1 MATRTER
8 KYECVKDDHKSGPAD
23 RAGGICTAV
32 NRWMLGACHGVAEMR
47 NASRAGCTRRG
58 HGNCHA
64 CICCRAVHQRIPRLY
79 HISSGCS
86 RAGAS
91 AATSPPPPP
100 FLHTYR
106 LIAPVPPHDA
116 RCVPPT
122 TPTPHSPRSLNIRVL
137 DHNEDKVFVGRHL
150 KTMHSRV
157 RIR

>member
-1 MATRTER
+1 M
-8 KYECVKDDHKSGPAD
+8 
-23 RAGGICTAV
+23 
-32 NRWMLGACHGVAEMR
+32 
-47 NASRAGCTRRG
+47 
-58 HGNCHA
+58 
-64 CICCRAVHQRIPRLY
+64 RAVQDARVVATATATPAFAAARSISATRIPRLY

-150 KTMHSRV
+150 KTMHARV

>member
-1 MATRTER
+1 MRAVQDARVVATATATPAFAAARSISATR
-8 KYECVKDDHKSGPAD
+8 
-23 RAGGICTAV
+23 I
-32 NRWMLGACHGVAEMR
+32 L
-47 NASRAGCTRRG
+47 
-58 HGNCHA
+58 
-64 CICCRAVHQRIPRLY
+64 RLY
-79 HISSGCS
+79 HIRSGCS

-122 TPTPHSPRSLNIRVL
+122 PPTPHSPRSLNIRVL